1 MYTKHAARRQLD
13 ARGPR
18 YAIWVELGKDEA
30 QVIYAD
36 TATQAEKIRE
46 NRLADYSGNEQRVQL
61 YPPAGS
67 VSLADAAS
75 ERETVKALLAEKTA
89 ILKAV
94 ALQALEEGRSEVE
107 VAREAR
113 VDRMTIR
120 SWAGKR

>member
-1 MYTKHAARRQLD
+1 MYTKHAARQELD

-46 NRLADYSGNEQRVQL
+46 RRLAEYSGNEQRVQL
-61 YPPAGS
+61 HPPAAS
-67 VSLADAAS
+67 ISLTDAAG
-75 ERETVKALLAEKTA
+75 EREKVKVELAEKTA
-89 ILKAV
+89 ALKAV
-94 ALQALEEGRSEVE
+94 ALQALEDGRAEAE

>member
-1 MYTKHAARRQLD
+1 MYTKHEARLQLD

-18 YAIWVELGKDEA
+18 YAIWVELGKDSA

-36 TATQAEKIRE
+36 TATQAEKVRE
-46 NRLADYSGNEQRVQL
+46 NRLAEYSGNEQRVQL
-61 YPPAGS
+61 HPPAGS
-67 VSLADAAS
+67 ISLTDAAS
-75 ERETVKALLAEKTA
+75 EREKVKEALAEKTA
-89 ILKAV
+89 FVKAL
-94 ALQALEEGRSEVE
+94 ALQALEGGRAEAE

>member
-1 MYTKHAARRQLD
+1 MYTKHAARQELD

-18 YAIWVELGKDEA
+18 YAVWVELGKDEA

-36 TATQAEKIRE
+36 TATQAETIRE
-46 NRLADYSGNEQRVQL
+46 NRLAEYSGNEQRVRL
-61 YPPAGS
+61 YPPAVS
-67 VSLADAAS
+67 VSLTEAAS
-75 ERETVKALLAEKTA
+75 EREQAKKVFSEKTAYVKAL
-89 ILKAV
+89 
-94 ALQALEEGRSEVE
+94 ALQALEGGRAEAE

>member
-1 MYTKHAARRQLD
+1 MYTTHAARHQLD

-18 YAIWVELGKDEA
+18 WAIWIELGKDSA
-30 QVIYAD
+30 QVVYAD
-36 TATQAEKIRE
+36 TATQAEKTYERH
-46 NRLADYSGNEQRVQL
+46 LADWSNNPQRVQL
-61 YPPAGS
+61 HPPAGL
-67 VSLADAAS
+67 VTLNDAATD
-75 ERETVKALLAEKTA
+75 RDKAKTVLAEKTA

-94 ALQALEEGRSEVE
+94 ALQALEEGRTEAE